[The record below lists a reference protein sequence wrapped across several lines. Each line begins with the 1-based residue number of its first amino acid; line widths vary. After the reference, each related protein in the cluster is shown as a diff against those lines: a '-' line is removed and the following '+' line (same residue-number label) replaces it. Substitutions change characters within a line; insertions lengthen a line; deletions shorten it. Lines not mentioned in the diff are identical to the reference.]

1 MIRDRRE
8 EERPGKAGSRDW
20 GDVSTRIA
28 GCTRS
33 QEKGEEILSVGA
45 TRRPILPTLWL
56 QTAHLQ
62 NHGRGNLQGWKPP
75 RLHGLLWQSW
85 APSKALHVTQD
96 FLLSCIFFFFLNF
109 FGIFQQ
115 GSRTII
121 SELPLF
127 KISVTSLHK
136 TSFRF
141 RRKASVVTPHTP
153 GVNHRC
159 EHASCAL
166 HGNIFALFAH
176 TEQMVQSWNKNE
188 PSFGPSP
195 DSRLYEHMGYK
206 PPYIFYTNSHLFCF
220 YFNSPG
226 LKVPFKRC
234 HGLSSVNFLLSI
246 KMQIHT
252 SAQRAIDLGKL

>member
-1 MIRDRRE
+1 MYLQGLLAAPEARRRVRKYSPLE
-8 EERPGKAGSRDW
+8 PPGDQYCQHSDFRQL
-20 GDVSTRIA
+20 TFR
-28 GCTRS
+28 TT
-33 QEKGEEILSVGA
+33 GEEISRVGSHPVYMVCCGNPGHLV
-45 TRRPILPTLWL
+45 RPSMSLRISFSP
-56 QTAHLQ
+56 A
-62 NHGRGNLQGWKPP
+62 
-75 RLHGLLWQSW
+75 S
-85 APSKALHVTQD
+85 
-96 FLLSCIFFFFLNF
+96 FFFLNF